1 MAKPHFQEFAVG
13 EAPTGS
19 NRVVG
24 IADSDATLG
33 TPNFQEFAIAELL
46 ADSNQVVGV
55 VDPDMI
61 VRWVSR
67 SAGGYGLDVIGRS
80 IADLIHPEDLES
92 AAQAFDGMAQSDSFE
107 PSLMANTIVRIRLI
121 TPVGVVPFD
130 TSGRWVTDE
139 TGNQWLVAI
148 LQDVTTRDATDQA
161 LRKLAAGSNEHDSIQ
176 AVLTATR
183 DYGGV
188 QGAQMVWQSGGT
200 RRTFGDLGD
209 HVATVA
215 DVWGDLA
222 EIDAPGAAV
231 ELSGSDWGY
240 ALPIAAGH
248 ERLGTMVVWGIGT
261 APDLPFISAAMAPLL
276 DLAALSLKRAGELLE
291 LERQATTDQVT
302 GLLNRHAFFSTLDR
316 IVQQSAVMYIDLD
329 EFKAVNDQ
337 FGHTLGDRLLSVV
350 GRRLADA
357 VGEQDVVGRIGGDEF
372 AVLCNTANPAEVRAV
387 GERILGALNQTF
399 VIDGHHIVTGASVG
413 IAYSETSILGRPLLD
428 RADQALL
435 EAKAQGKGRSVVLA
449 SFA

>member
-1 MAKPHFQEFAVG
+1 M
-13 EAPTGS
+13 
-19 NRVVG
+19 
-24 IADSDATLG
+24 G
-33 TPNFQEFAIAELL
+33 TPNFQEFAITEVL
-46 ADSNQVVGV
+46 ADSNQVVGII
-55 VDPDMI
+55 DPDML

-67 SAGGYGLDVIGRS
+67 SAEGYGLDVVGRS
-80 IADLIHPEDLES
+80 IADLIHPEDLER
-92 AAQAFDGMAQSDSFE
+92 AAQAFDGTAQLEGFE
-107 PSLMANTIVRIRLI
+107 PSLMANTIVRLRLI

-130 TSGRWVTDE
+130 TSGRWVTDDH
-139 TGNQWLVAI
+139 GRQWLVAI

-188 QGAQMVWQSGGT
+188 QGAQMIWPSGGK
-200 RRTFGDLGD
+200 RKTFGDLGD
-209 HVATVA
+209 HVATVG
-215 DVWGDLA
+215 DVWGDLSD
-222 EIDAPGAAV
+222 IPAPGISI

-240 ALPIAAGH
+240 ALPVAAGH
-248 ERLGTMVVWGIGT
+248 ERLGTLVLWGIGT
-261 APDLPFISAAMAPLL
+261 APDLPFVTAAMAPLL
-276 DLAALSLKRAGELLE
+276 DLAALSLKRAREVAE

-329 EFKAVNDQ
+329 EFKGVNDR

-350 GRRLADA
+350 GRRLVDA
-357 VGEQDVVGRIGGDEF
+357 VGDDDVVGRIGGDEF
-372 AVLCNTANPAEVRAV
+372 AVLCRTSNPAEVRAV

-399 VIDGHHIVTGASVG
+399 VIDGHRIETGASVG

-449 SFA
+449 SFT